1 VRPPP
6 VSSSIP
12 QTPSLDLLLPQ
23 EAAPAID
30 VDIVQGHGLAREAQ
44 PSAASRTMRARR
56 TMRCSVVDARSQP
69 SRLLRV
75 FLSRC
80 RISVAW
86 ESNIARKRQ
95 PSPMTGPR

>member
-1 VRPPP
+1 MRPPP

-23 EAAPAID
+23 EAAPVID
-30 VDIVQGHGLAREAQ
+30 VDIAQDLGLAREAQ

-69 SRLLRV
+69 SGLLRV
-75 FLSRC
+75 FLSS

-95 PSPMTGPR
+95 PSPMIGPR